1 MPLELTGT
9 IKSIGEIQSFGTKG
23 FTKRD
28 LLLTTQDGKFTQD
41 IAFEFHKERCDLL
54 DKYQEGQEVAVSF
67 DIRGREYNGRHFV
80 TLVAWKLAGIGQAQA
95 QPRHSAQD
103 SYQRPRNTPAQA
115 EGDQGINPATGEE
128 YPF

>member
-1 MPLELTGT
+1 MPLELTGR
-9 IKSIGEIQSFGTKG
+9 IKTIGEIQSFGTKG

-28 LLLTTQDGKFTQD
+28 LLLTTQDGKFAHD

-54 DKYQEGQEVAVSF
+54 DKYQEGQEVLVSF
-67 DIRGREYNGRHFV
+67 DIRGREYNGRNFV

-103 SYQRPRNTPAQA
+103 SYQRPKSTVQ
-115 EGDQGINPATGEE
+115 QGTADLGVDPETKQE